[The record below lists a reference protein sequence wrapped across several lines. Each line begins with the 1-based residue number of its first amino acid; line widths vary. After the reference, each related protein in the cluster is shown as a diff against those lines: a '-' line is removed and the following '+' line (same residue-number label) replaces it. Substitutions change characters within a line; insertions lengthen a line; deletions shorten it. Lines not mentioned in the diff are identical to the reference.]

1 MAAPAPVTPW
11 LCFPAQAVLGE
22 GGRVQGGELQIRG
35 GLWGRDGGV
44 RKGLQLLRMERAVQ
58 FPVPLTR
65 SSLNLR
71 KTGGAHRTKAGQG
84 FQQSSHSII
93 QPVRTPKGKKS
104 PHSIGS
110 PYLVS

>member
-44 RKGLQLLRMERAVQ
+44 RKGLQLLRMEGAVQ

-71 KTGGAHRTKAGQG
+71 KTGVRTGPEDQAGQG
-84 FQQSSHSII
+84 FNRA
-93 QPVRTPKGKKS
+93 PTP
-104 PHSIGS
+104 
-110 PYLVS
+110 